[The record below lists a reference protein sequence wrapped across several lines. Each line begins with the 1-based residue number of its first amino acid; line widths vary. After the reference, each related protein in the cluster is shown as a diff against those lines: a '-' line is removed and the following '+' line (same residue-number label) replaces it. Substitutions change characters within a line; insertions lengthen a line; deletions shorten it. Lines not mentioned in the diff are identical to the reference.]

1 LANKSCIS
9 LGVAW
14 AARGFLVIGDYRSR
28 IADAELQACLGSAG
42 AVVIEGPKAC
52 GKTRM
57 AQQVSASSVL
67 LDVDAAARQA
77 LAVDPELVLAGRR
90 PRLLDEW
97 QVEPSLWNL
106 VRRSVDQAGDPG
118 QFILTGSSVPADDA
132 ARHTGAGRF
141 AFVRLRPMTLMESGV
156 SQQSVSL
163 GDLFSGAPPRCSD
176 PGLTI
181 ADLAELACRGGWP
194 ARLES
199 SLQASC
205 RAARDYLEQIRQVDV
220 NRVDGRRR
228 DPQRMASLLR
238 ALARNVATEVA
249 VSTLAADAGGA
260 EGPLDPRTISDYL
273 QVLERLMVVEH
284 QLAWKPHLRSKA
296 ALRQAPR
303 RHFCDPSLAVA
314 ALGASPDRLLQ
325 DLELLGLLFE
335 SLVIRDLRVFAQ
347 ALDGEVFHY
356 RDNYGV
362 EVDAIVQLRD
372 GRWGAIEIKLGE
384 RQVDAAAEGLLRFRN
399 QIDQRRSGA
408 PAFLAVI
415 CGKGYGYLRPD
426 GVAVIPI
433 GALVP

>member
-1 LANKSCIS
+1 MEH
-9 LGVAW
+9 
-14 AARGFLVIGDYRSR
+14 GFALIGNYRAR
-28 IADAELQACLGSAG
+28 IADAELQACLASAG

-57 AQQVSASSVL
+57 AQQVSASNVL

-77 LAVDPELVLAGRR
+77 LAVDPELVLAGPR

-118 QFILTGSSVPADDA
+118 QFILTGSAVPADDT

-156 SQQSVSL
+156 SEQRVSL
-163 GDLFSGAPPRCSD
+163 ADLFSGAPPRCAD

-194 ARLES
+194 AQLES
-199 SLQASC
+199 PLQASC

-228 DPQRMASLLR
+228 DPQRLASLLR

-314 ALGASPDRLLQ
+314 ALGAGPDRLLR

-372 GRWGAIEIKLGE
+372 GRWGAIEIKLSD

-399 QIDQRRSGA
+399 QIDQRRSGE

-426 GVAVIPI
+426 GVALIPI
-433 GALVP
+433 GALAP